1 MNRRKALQYLAFSG
15 GAGVPAMV
23 SAEGEWQ
30 NKFAR
35 QWRDDFAKHWRN
47 TKKYLL
53 AFVDAMP
60 ADGFNFKPTPEQM
73 TFGEQVVHLCHSNT
87 AYISTFGH
95 KLSLA
100 RPDPSSKA
108 AVRGYVIET
117 FDRFSEVL
125 AGLTEKDVNRRDL
138 SLGSKGNLHTAPDIM
153 LRAYMH
159 TAQHRGQLAVYLRLK
174 GITPPGWRFE
184 PTA

>member
-1 MNRRKALQYLAFSG
+1 MNRRKALKYLAVSG
-15 GAGVPAMV
+15 SAGVPAMV
-23 SAEGEWQ
+23 LAEGEWQ
-30 NKFAR
+30 NRFAR
-35 QWRDDFAKHWRN
+35 QWRDDFAKHWHS

-53 AFVDAMP
+53 AYVDAMP

-73 TFGEQVVHLCHSNT
+73 TFGEQVVHLCDANT
-87 AYISTFGH
+87 GYISTFGH

-108 AVRGYVIET
+108 AVSGYVIET

-138 SLGSKGNLHTAPDIM
+138 RLGSQGHIHTALDIM